1 MPDVLIFLLIANLI
15 ILIYFQAFSDNT
27 PKKYRNTYIITVFL
41 IVFMIFGLYEY
52 YAIKELFN

>member
-1 MPDVLIFLLIANLI
+1 MPDVLIFLLITNVI
-15 ILIYFQAFSDNT
+15 ILIYFQAFSDST

-52 YAIKELFN
+52 YAIRELFN

>member
-15 ILIYFQAFSDNT
+15 ILIYFQVFSDNT
-27 PKKYRNTYIITVFL
+27 LKKYRNTYIMTVFL

-52 YAIKELFN
+52 YAIRELFN